1 MDAYNFKKI
10 IDMNLI
16 DLQGTLLEKQDEIV
30 KMTKKM
36 NKILD
41 EKAKITDKLNWFRV
55 YGNYIG
61 EVYSNVDAEAC
72 GYADGDEEYEENI
85 ESAKKNQK
93 VGFYKINPFGIDNKI
108 N

>member
-1 MDAYNFKKI
+1 MNQMSEKI
-10 IDMNLI
+10 ELY
-16 DLQGTLLEKQDEIV
+16 GTLLEKQDEII
-30 KMTKKM
+30 TLSKKY
-36 NKILD
+36 NKTLKEFNKVLD
-41 EKAKITDKLNWFRV
+41 EKAKITNELNWFRV

-61 EVYSNVDAEAC
+61 KVYSNVDAEAC

-93 VGFYKINPFGIDNKI
+93 IGFYKINPLGIDSKI